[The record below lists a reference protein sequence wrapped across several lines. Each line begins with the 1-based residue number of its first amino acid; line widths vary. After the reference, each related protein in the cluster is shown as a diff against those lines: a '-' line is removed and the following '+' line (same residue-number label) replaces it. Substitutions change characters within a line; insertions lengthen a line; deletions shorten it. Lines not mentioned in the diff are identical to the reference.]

1 MLDQLAALAVVAV
14 RPGRTSH
21 EDVLQACDIVRW
33 ALGAEEVYV
42 IQATDPHF
50 TKLGAAEPPT
60 GYEIKQKGYWIIRR
74 ALAGAPVGSLAG
86 LQVRDRLVV
95 EGFAL
100 TPDRPASHI
109 ACLLPTHESNS
120 DMAIVRGPFPHGLTR
135 DQAEFFVTAC
145 SLLTSITSSAADA
158 DRVGR
163 QQKQFGAVSEVANAL
178 SQAERPDDVLPAL
191 ATSVARISGFP
202 WVLLCLVDET
212 LDNVVEVARNLT
224 RYSQTDVFQQDPF
237 YSDVSGGHRLLLA
250 TIRELAVN
258 RQPTRHP
265 DVFAAGSPGAHPAL
279 RAWFERAHVFSL
291 STFPILFKDQVL
303 GSITF
308 AASTPR
314 SFGEEEMAFLQG
326 LVTQASVTI
335 KALNLQRQLQ
345 ASTSRAMELARQA
358 EASGRAKSE
367 FLAMMSHEIRTPMNG
382 VIGMT
387 GLLLDTPLTPEQR
400 EYTEAVRRSGEVLL
414 TIINDILD
422 FSKIDAGRLELEA
435 IDFDLPTAVEESLDM
450 LAERAQ
456 SKGLELACVIEPDVP
471 QVVTG
476 DSGRLRQV
484 LLNLVGNAIKFT
496 HEGGVVVRVSR
507 PDGDA
512 GSAVRFEV
520 TDTGIGIS
528 AEARARLFQPFSQ
541 ADTSTTR
548 RYGGTGLGLAICK
561 RLAEAMG
568 GTIGLDSEPGRGTTF
583 WFTAAVKGDTAMSS
597 SPLGQASRRVLVVDD
612 HPVPRA
618 ALIQQLCAWALAA
631 DEATDGASALDRLR
645 TAATN
650 GVGYD
655 AVLAATQ
662 LRDMEG
668 CALAEAMAADT
679 TLAGTPIVLMSPWA
693 QRGLDTAPHG
703 VKIAA
708 RLTKPVRPTR
718 LREALVFALDGGDN
732 LAIATLTAP
741 QPAEPSPA
749 DAPARVLRILVA
761 EDNLVNQRLAA
772 RMLEKAG
779 HLVDVVSN
787 GQEAITTLDGRS
799 YDLVLM
805 DCQMPQMDGFEATR
819 AIRAAEKGTD
829 RHVPIVALTANA
841 MQGDREACFAAG
853 MDEYLAK
860 PFTKHTLMAVLER
873 CAARSERES
882 HVRTG

>member
-1 MLDQLAALAVVAV
+1 MLDQLAALAVLAA
-14 RPGRTSH
+14 RPGRTSR
-21 EDVLQACDIVRW
+21 EDVLQACDIMRM

-60 GYEIKQKGYWIIRR
+60 NYEIKQKGYWIIRR

-100 TPDRPASHI
+100 APGREASHV
-109 ACLLPTHESNS
+109 ACLLPTHESSS

-135 DQAEFFVTAC
+135 DQADFLVTAC
-145 SLLTSITSSAADA
+145 MLLTNIAISSADA
-158 DRVGR
+158 DLVGR
-163 QQKQFGAVSEVANAL
+163 QQKQFGAVSEVASAL
-178 SQAERPDDVLPAL
+178 SQAERLDDVLPAL

-212 LDNVVEVARNLT
+212 LENVVEVARNLT
-224 RYSQTDVFQQDPF
+224 RYSQTDVFQKDPF
-237 YSDVSGGHRLLLA
+237 YSDISGGHRLLLA

-265 DVFAAGSPGAHPAL
+265 DVFAPGSPGAHPAL
-279 RAWFERAHVFSL
+279 RSWFERAHVFSL

-308 AASTPR
+308 ASSTPR
-314 SFGEEEMAFLQG
+314 SFGAEEMAFLQG

-345 ASTSRAMELARQA
+345 ASTARAMELARQA

-387 GLLLDTPLTPEQR
+387 GLLLDTPLNPEQR

-456 SKGLELACVIEPDVP
+456 SKGLELACVIQPDVP

-496 HEGGVVVRVSR
+496 HEGGVFVRVSR
-507 PDGDA
+507 PGDDAA
-512 GSAVRFEV
+512 GVVRFEV
-520 TDTGIGIS
+520 SDSGIGIS
-528 AEARARLFQPFSQ
+528 IDARARLFQPFSQ

-568 GTIGLDSEPGRGTTF
+568 GTIGLDSEPGQGTTF
-583 WFTAAVKGDTAMSS
+583 WFTAALKGDTASFS
-597 SPLGQASRRVLVVDD
+597 SPLGRTSRRVLVVDG

-618 ALIQQLCAWALAA
+618 ALVQQLCAWALAA
-631 DEATDGASALDRLR
+631 DEATDGASALNRLR
-645 TAATN
+645 TAARN

-668 CALAEAMAADT
+668 CALAEAMVADT
-679 TLAGTPIVLMSPWA
+679 TLAGTSFVLLSPWA
-693 QRGLDTAPHG
+693 QRGLDTAAHE

-718 LREALVFALDGGDN
+718 LREALVFALDGDN
-732 LAIATLTAP
+732 LALAALKATP
-741 QPAEPSPA
+741 PAEPPPA
-749 DAPARVLRILVA
+749 EVPARALRILVA

-787 GQEAITTLDGRS
+787 GQEAITALDGQP

-819 AIRAAEKGTD
+819 AIRAAERGTD
-829 RHVPIVALTANA
+829 RHIPIVALTANA
-841 MQGDREACFAAG
+841 MQGDRETCFAAG
-853 MDEYLAK
+853 MDDYLAK
-860 PFTKHTLMAVLER
+860 PFTKHTLMAALER
-873 CAARSERES
+873 CAARSRSETR
-882 HVRTG
+882 VPTT